1 MSLSMS
7 LSMPLPASWL
17 SESAT
22 ATEMQ
27 TAIQMMT
34 SAMVMALAQTDGGDD
49 ALPPLLRH
57 LIIS

>member
-1 MSLSMS
+1 MS